1 MTSGEFMFLTDKFFP
16 LWKGLKHEEYKFNGL
31 NFGRFEAIFGLI
43 YGLDFN
49 LGLYGGDNKLK
60 T

>member
-1 MTSGEFMFLTDKFFP
+1 MFLTDKFFP

-31 NFGRFEAIFGLI
+31 NLGRFEAIFGLI

-49 LGLYGGDNKLK
+49 FGLYGGDNKLK